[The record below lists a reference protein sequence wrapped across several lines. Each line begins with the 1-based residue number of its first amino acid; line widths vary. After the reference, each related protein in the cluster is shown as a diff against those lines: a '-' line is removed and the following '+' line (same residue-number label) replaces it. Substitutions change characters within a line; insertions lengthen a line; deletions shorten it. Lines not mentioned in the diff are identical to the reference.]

1 MENEIKNSGKGFV
14 IFLIC
19 LAIAVIAYVAYW
31 GYQNIQE
38 HKEFEKQWETDNNV
52 DIHCINDSTYHI
64 NLGDGSSCFTM
75 KRFND
80 SLKIE
85 MINVAIAMIKDDTIT
100 IVSTSNSAVWQHS
113 YRFAYHDFFD
123 DPVPDRSKVEFIHDS
138 GRQKIGET
146 IYYSDSGSVAY
157 LQKLK

>member
-14 IFLIC
+14 SFLIC
-19 LAIAVIAYVAYW
+19 LGIAVIVYVAYW
-31 GYQNIQE
+31 GYQSIQE
-38 HKEFEKQWETDNNV
+38 HKKFEKQLETDNNV

-85 MINVAIAMIKDDTIT
+85 MVNVALALLKNDTLT
-100 IVSTSNSAVWQHS
+100 IVSTSNSAVWRHS

-123 DPVPDRSKVEFIHDS
+123 DPIPDRSKVKFIN
-138 GRQKIGET
+138 
-146 IYYSDSGSVAY
+146 
-157 LQKLK
+157 

>member
-14 IFLIC
+14 IFIIC
-19 LAIAVIAYVAYW
+19 LGIAALAYV
-31 GYQNIQE
+31 GYTWYESEKE
-38 HKEFEKQWETDNNV
+38 HKEFEKQWEADNNV

-75 KRFND
+75 ERFND

-85 MINVAIAMIKDDTIT
+85 MVNVALALLKNDTLT
-100 IVSTSNSAVWQHS
+100 IVSTSNSAVWRHT

-123 DPVPDRSKVEFIHDS
+123 DPIPDRSKVKFIHN
-138 GRQKIGET
+138 GECQKVGET
-146 IYYSDSGSVAY
+146 VQYGINNYVGYIR
-157 LQKLK
+157 KHN

>member
-14 IFLIC
+14 IFIIC
-19 LAIAVIAYVAYW
+19 LGIAALAYV
-31 GYQNIQE
+31 GYTWYKSEKE
-38 HKEFEKQWETDNNV
+38 HREFEKQWEIDNNV

-64 NLGDGSSCFTM
+64 NLGDGSACFTM

-85 MINVAIAMIKDDTIT
+85 MVNVAIAMIKDDTIT
-100 IVSTSNSAVWQHS
+100 IVSTSNSAVWRHS

-123 DPVPDRSKVEFIHDS
+123 DPVPDRSKISFN
-138 GRQKIGET
+138 RN
-146 IYYSDSGSVAY
+146 
-157 LQKLK
+157 

>member
-19 LAIAVIAYVAYW
+19 LGIAALTYI
-31 GYQNIQE
+31 GYTWYE
-38 HKEFEKQWETDNNV
+38 SEKEYKEFEKQWETDNNV

-85 MINVAIAMIKDDTIT
+85 MVNVAIVMIKDDTIT
-100 IVSTSNSAVWQHS
+100 IVSTSNSAVWRHS
-113 YRFAYHDFFD
+113 YKFAYHDFFD
-123 DPVPDRSKVEFIHDS
+123 DPVPDKSKVEFIHDME
-138 GRQKIGET
+138 RQKIGET
-146 IYYSDSGSVAY
+146 IYYGDSGSVAY